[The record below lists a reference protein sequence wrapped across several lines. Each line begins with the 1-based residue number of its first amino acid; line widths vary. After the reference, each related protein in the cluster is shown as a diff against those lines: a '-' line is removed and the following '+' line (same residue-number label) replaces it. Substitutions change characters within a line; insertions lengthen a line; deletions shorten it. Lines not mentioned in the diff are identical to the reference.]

1 MKALKI
7 RCSAIGKLMA
17 TPRSKSELL
26 SQTAKTYIHELVL
39 EHKYGIKKEFS
50 SRYTDKGNAVE
61 DESISLVNDVL
72 ELNFIYKNE
81 EYFENDYITGTPDVN
96 TEDVLLD
103 VKSSWDATT
112 FPFFETEIPTKEYF
126 FQLQGYLWLTNKTE
140 ALLCYCL
147 VDTPIEMVED
157 EIRRAHW
164 KLHKIDEDM
173 DLREE
178 VEIKHQFSHIPKNR
192 RVKVFKVEKDEQ
204 VIEQIKAK
212 IEDARIY
219 YNALMEM
226 L

>member
-1 MKALKI
+1 MKTLKI

-81 EYFENDYITGTPDVN
+81 EHFTNDFITGTPDVN

-164 KLHKIDEDM
+164 KLHKLDEDM
-173 DLREE
+173 GLREE
-178 VEIKHQFSHIPKNR
+178 VESKHQFSHIPKNR
-192 RVKVFKVEKDEQ
+192 RVKVFYVQKDEQ
-204 VIEQIKAK
+204 VIEQIKEK
-212 IEDARIY
+212 IELAREY
-219 YNALMEM
+219 YNALIQM

>member
-81 EYFENDYITGTPDVN
+81 EYFENDFITGTPDVN
-96 TEDVLLD
+96 TEDILLD
-103 VKSSWDATT
+103 VKSSFDATT

-178 VEIKHQFSHIPKNR
+178 VESKHQFSHIPKNR
-192 RVKVFKVEKDEQ
+192 RVKVFKVDKDEQ
-204 VIEQIKAK
+204 VIEQIKSK

>member
-7 RCSAIGKLMA
+7 RCSAIGKIMA
-17 TPRSKSELL
+17 TPRSKTEFL
-26 SQTAKTYIHELVL
+26 SQTAKSYIHELVIQ
-39 EHKYGIKKEFS
+39 EKYGIRKEFS

-61 DESISLVNDVL
+61 DDSISLVNDVL
-72 ELNFIYKNE
+72 DVKFIYKNE
-81 EYFENDYITGTPDVN
+81 EYFENDFITGTPDVN

-112 FPFFETEIPTKEYF
+112 FPFFETEIPTKDYY

-140 ALLCYCL
+140 AMLCYCL

-164 KLHKIDEDM
+164 KLHKLEEDL

-178 VEIKHQFSHIPKNR
+178 VETKHQFSHIPKNR
-192 RVKVFKVEKDEQ
+192 RVKVFFVQKDEA
-204 VIEQIKAK
+204 VIEQIKAR
-212 IEDARIY
+212 IEDCRLY